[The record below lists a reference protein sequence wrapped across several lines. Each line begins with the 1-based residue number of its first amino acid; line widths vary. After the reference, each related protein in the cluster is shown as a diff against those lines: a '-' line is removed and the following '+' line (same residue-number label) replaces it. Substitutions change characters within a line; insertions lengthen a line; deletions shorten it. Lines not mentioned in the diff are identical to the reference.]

1 MTILAK
7 PKRILFL
14 LSDTGGGHR
23 AAAQAIQTAI
33 EQQYPNVYEFN
44 TIDVFKCCATFPYQY
59 MPFFYPLWVTYS
71 SITWQ
76 MGYVLTDGRLRS
88 RFFLDATYPRWKPK
102 IEAMINAQ
110 NPDLIICTHSL
121 INRAVLKTLQTMPKR
136 IPFITVVTDL
146 VSTPVSWYQPLADLC
161 LVPTVEAYER
171 GLKVGMK
178 PEQMQ
183 ITGLPVH
190 PDFVLHLS
198 DKQSARREL
207 GWLPYKTTVLLV
219 SGGDGM
225 GPVYKTVKA
234 INEQGFDIQLAIVA
248 GRNER
253 LKRQL
258 NRLDWQQPTYI
269 YPFVNYMATLMA
281 AADILITKAGPATI
295 TEACTAGLPMILSG
309 RVPGQED
316 GNVRF
321 VVNNKAGVFAPKP
334 QMVVDYLR
342 AWLEADPSVR
352 EVYSRTARQL
362 AQPYAAWRVADVV
375 HQLLES
381 SEIPSKI
388 N

>member
-1 MTILAK
+1 MTIPAN

-23 AAAQAIQTAI
+23 AAAEAIQMAM
-33 EQQYPNVYEFN
+33 QQHYPHHYHFTTV
-44 TIDVFKCCATFPYQY
+44 DVFKCCATFPYQY
-59 MPFFYPLWVTYS
+59 MPSFYPIWVTYS

-88 RFFLDATYPRWKPK
+88 HFFLDATFPRWKPK
-102 IEAMINAQ
+102 IEAMIKAQ
-110 NPDLIICTHSL
+110 RPDIIICTHSL
-121 INRAVLKTLQTMPKR
+121 INRTVLRTLATMPEQ
-136 IPFITVVTDL
+136 IPFVTVVTDL
-146 VSTPVSWYQPLADLC
+146 VSTPVSWYQPQADLC
-161 LVPTVEAYER
+161 LVPTIEAYER
-171 GLKVGMK
+171 GLKAGMK

-190 PDFVLHLS
+190 PDFVQHLS
-198 DKQSARREL
+198 DKQSAREQL
-207 GWLPYKTTVLLV
+207 GWLPDKTAVLLV

-234 INEQGFDIQLAIVA
+234 INQQGLDIQLAIVA
-248 GRNER
+248 GRNDR

-258 NRLDWQQPTYI
+258 NRLNWQQPTYV

-281 AADILITKAGPATI
+281 ASDILITKAGPATI

-342 AWLEADPSVR
+342 AWIAADSSAHQS
-352 EVYSRTARQL
+352 YSTTARQL
-362 AQPYAAWRVADVV
+362 AQPQAAWQVADAI
-375 HQLLES
+375 HHL
-381 SEIPSKI
+381 IFP